1 MAREHRPLRGA
12 INMVSG
18 VVYATSTV
26 AAVLLVWLLA
36 RQMGRGDADGA
47 IALGLGLVGLLAM
60 VMAWYVAAGVLN
72 VIIDNEEELGRLHR
86 SSRSASEQQAQMLAD
101 VIGRLDGLAHWTAMS
116 EATRS
121 LLVRKREIE
130 VFVKH
135 IELAIN
141 EGDWPEADRLIAM
154 FQDHFGDATLAGQL
168 RGQLESARG
177 AADDRDIRSRIGE
190 IRKLMDEPNF
200 PAAELALT
208 RLGQQYPN
216 DRRLDDL
223 RSTFV
228 RAQKRYQSATR
239 EQFARLLEEG
249 KFEQAAPLIDEMTWL
264 EPAELNACRDQWK
277 DRVRV
282 LQQDAR
288 AAFTAAVKEKQW
300 SKAIEHGEEILRR
313 FAETALA
320 NDVGKLID
328 RLREKAASESVA
340 AIEVDTTE

>member
-1 MAREHRPLRGA
+1 
-12 INMVSG
+12 MVG
-18 VVYATSTV
+18 GIVYATSTV
-26 AAVLLVWLLA
+26 AAVLLVWLLL
-36 RQMGRGDADGA
+36 RQAGRGESDGA
-47 IALGLGLVGLLAM
+47 IALGLALAGLLVL

-135 IELAIN
+135 IEMAIN
-141 EGDWPEADRLIAM
+141 ESDWAEADRLIAM
-154 FQDHFGDATLAGQL
+154 FQDHFGDAALAGQL
-168 RGQLESARG
+168 REQLQSARG
-177 AADDRDIRSRIGE
+177 AADDREIRARIGE

-208 RLGQQYPN
+208 RLSQQYPN

-223 RSTFV
+223 RSTFA

-239 EQFARLLEEG
+239 ERFARLLEEG
-249 KFEQAAPLIDEMTWL
+249 KFEQAAPLLDEMTWL
-264 EPAELNACRDQWK
+264 EPGELNTCREQWK
-277 DRVRV
+277 ERVRIV
-282 LQQDAR
+282 QQEAR
-288 AAFTAAVKEKQW
+288 NAFTAAVKEKQW

-313 FAETALA
+313 FPDTTLA
-320 NDVGKLID
+320 GDVRKLID

-340 AIEVDTTE
+340 AMEVDTTE